1 MCDET
6 FQTETTSIH
15 PSHPSHPSIRPS
27 VRPTDR
33 PVSNPRFRTRGTRW
47 ARSDGWMD
55 GRPAARYDDGTGRVD
70 DDGCV
75 TLTRAHT
82 VRVRRSISVS
92 LTYARASERARRRR
106 DDDDDDDPAVRWRRM
121 DGWTNGTRAVYP
133 SIYLSFHR
141 SIDRSMDRSH
151 RSRSR
156 RSRVARRRRN
166 PPFAMR
172 RSIALARA
180 RPRGSTGAARLTRS
194 PPIDPRSLFRF
205 HSTREKCPLLSPLA
219 FPRAP

>member
-1 MCDET
+1 MRL
-6 FQTETTSIH
+6 FKPRPHPSIH
-15 PSHPSHPSIRPS
+15 PSIR
-27 VRPTDR
+27 VIRPTDR

-70 DDGCV
+70 DDGRV

-82 VRVRRSISVS
+82 VRVYVGRSRSRS
-92 LTYARASERARRRR
+92 LTRERASEL
-106 DDDDDDDPAVRWRRM
+106 DDDDAMTIAVRWRRM

>member
-1 MCDET
+1 MDA
-6 FQTETTSIH
+6 
-15 PSHPSHPSIRPS
+15 P
-27 VRPTDR
+27 
-33 PVSNPRFRTRGTRW
+33 PR
-47 ARSDGWMD
+47 ARCVD
-55 GRPAARYDDGTGRVD
+55 DDGTGRVD

-82 VRVRRSISVS
+82 VRVYVGRSRSRS
-92 LTYARASERARRRR
+92 LTRERASEL
-106 DDDDDDDPAVRWRRM
+106 DDDDAMTIAVRWRRM

-172 RSIALARA
+172 RSIALALARA
-180 RPRGSTGAARLTRS
+180 PARAARLTRS